1 MKYSRDIQS
10 LSVFK
15 RDTAK
20 FLNQMKETGEPI
32 VLTVNGKPAA
42 VVVDPE
48 EYDLWRERERLETI
62 EGIRRGMADVEAGR
76 VRPAKEFFDE
86 MFEKF
91 DIPRRRK

>member
-15 RDTAK
+15 RDSAK
-20 FLNQMKETGEPI
+20 FLNQMKETGAPI

-48 EYDLWRERERLETI
+48 KYDFWQERERRETI
-62 EGIRRGMADVEAGR
+62 EAIKRGREDVEAGR
-76 VRPAKEFFDE
+76 VRDAEEFFDE
-86 MFEKF
+86 MFAKYN
-91 DIPRRRK
+91 IPWNE

>member
-1 MKYSRDIQS
+1 MKYARDIQS

-15 RDTAK
+15 RDSAK

-48 EYDLWRERERLETI
+48 DYDMWRERERRETI

-76 VRPAKEFFDE
+76 VRPIEEFFDE
-86 MFEKF
+86 MFKKF
-91 DIPRRRK
+91 DIPRLDR

>member
-15 RDTAK
+15 RDSAK
-20 FLNQMKETGEPI
+20 LLNQMKETGKPI

-48 EYDLWRERERLETI
+48 EYDLWRERERREAI
-62 EGIRRGMADVEAGR
+62 EGIRRGMEDVEAGR
-76 VRPAKEFFDE
+76 GRPAKEFFDE
-86 MFEKF
+86 MFKKF

>member
-20 FLNQMKETGEPI
+20 FLNQIKETGEPL

-48 EYDLWRERERLETI
+48 EYDMWRERERRETI
-62 EGIRRGMADVEAGR
+62 AGIRRGMADVEAGR
-76 VRPAKEFFDE
+76 VRPAEEFFDE
-86 MFEKF
+86 MFKKF
-91 DIPRRRK
+91 DIPRRQR